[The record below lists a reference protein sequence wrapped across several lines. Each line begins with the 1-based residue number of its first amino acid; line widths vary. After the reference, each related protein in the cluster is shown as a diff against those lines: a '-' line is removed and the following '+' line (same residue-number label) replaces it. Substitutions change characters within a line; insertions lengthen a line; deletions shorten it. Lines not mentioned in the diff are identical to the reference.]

1 VLHVSRRVNTG
12 FSPRNKLAMK
22 PGAKLSST
30 TISARAR
37 AMSPAR
43 ALQAIIGAR
52 QIGARCET
60 WIADSHQRTASAW
73 LRSVKCAIASKVRGS
88 DPVAPRAQSQRKLGV
103 RFRLLGQAV
112 GEILLFGIAA
122 HVLKRQ
128 HGDRRF
134 VGQWKRL
141 GGLD

>member
-1 VLHVSRRVNTG
+1 MSGLGLTDLTAPKFDFR
-12 FSPRNKLAMK
+12 FSPESGLKSDIGPCPVRANSRS
-22 PGAKLSST
+22 GGENAKVT
-30 TISARAR
+30 VNYR
-37 AMSPAR
+37 
-43 ALQAIIGAR
+43 
-52 QIGARCET
+52 
-60 WIADSHQRTASAW
+60 
-73 LRSVKCAIASKVRGS
+73 KVGGS

>member
-1 VLHVSRRVNTG
+1 MIGTIAHFAPAHG
-12 FSPRNKLAMK
+12 FGMVAQREV
-22 PGAKLSST
+22 
-30 TISARAR
+30 
-37 AMSPAR
+37 
-43 ALQAIIGAR
+43 
-52 QIGARCET
+52 RCK
-60 WIADSHQRTASAW
+60 R
-73 LRSVKCAIASKVRGS
+73 KVGGS
-88 DPVAPRAQSQRKLGV
+88 DPVTPRAQSQRKLGV
-103 RFRLLGQAV
+103 RFRLQGQAV

>member
-1 VLHVSRRVNTG
+1 MDAQ
-12 FSPRNKLAMK
+12 SPCLN
-22 PGAKLSST
+22 GST
-30 TISARAR
+30 TDLTAPKFDFRSSPKSGLKSDMAPCPKSAN
-37 AMSPAR
+37 S
-43 ALQAIIGAR
+43 
-52 QIGARCET
+52 
-60 WIADSHQRTASAW
+60 
-73 LRSVKCAIASKVRGS
+73 RSGGENAKVTVNHRKVGGS

>member
-1 VLHVSRRVNTG
+1 MFGGCRSVAAEARR
-12 FSPRNKLAMK
+12 
-22 PGAKLSST
+22 
-30 TISARAR
+30 
-37 AMSPAR
+37 
-43 ALQAIIGAR
+43 
-52 QIGARCET
+52 IGARCQT
-60 WIADSHQRTASAW
+60 WIADSHQRFGLVAQ
-73 LRSVKCAIASKVRGS
+73 REVRHCKRKVGGS

>member
-1 VLHVSRRVNTG
+1 MGQNR
-12 FSPRNKLAMK
+12 K
-22 PGAKLSST
+22 SSMRANVFRCLPNNGHRQD
-30 TISARAR
+30 ISAYPFRAN
-37 AMSPAR
+37 S
-43 ALQAIIGAR
+43 
-52 QIGARCET
+52 
-60 WIADSHQRTASAW
+60 
-73 LRSVKCAIASKVRGS
+73 RSGGENAKVTVNHRKVGGS

-122 HVLKRQ
+122 PVLKRQ